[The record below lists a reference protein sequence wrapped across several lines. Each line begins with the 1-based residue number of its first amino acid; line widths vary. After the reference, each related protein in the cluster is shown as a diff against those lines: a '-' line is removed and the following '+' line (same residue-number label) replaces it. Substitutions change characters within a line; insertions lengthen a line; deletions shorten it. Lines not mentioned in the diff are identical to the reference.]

1 MAHGNQQDTGQY
13 RKEYDAVMDANIAV
27 HGKMAADYKK
37 FEPHFRPE
45 NIAKV
50 RAILSDLVE
59 QTQAKRL
66 LDLGCGTGFIIE
78 IARTLVDEVHG
89 VDITQAMLD
98 QVDLAGP
105 AKVTLTRSDTAA
117 FRPDEGSFDLVTS
130 YSFLHHLYDIE
141 PTLRIAY
148 RALKPGGCYY
158 ADLDPNRAFWA
169 ALAEVEPGDAIDPIV
184 RLELEKTRFKDH
196 EVAGELGVDKAVL
209 DQAEYGKNIR
219 GGFAEDELRAMLAR
233 VGFREVN
240 VFYYWFLG
248 QAQLINEPGC
258 DRDAQIA
265 LADRVDRTLKRALP
279 LSRNL
284 YKYLG
289 FIAVK

>member
-1 MAHGNQQDTGQY
+1 MANAKNEQY
-13 RKEYDAVMDANIAV
+13 RKEYDAVIEANIAV

-50 RAILSDLVE
+50 RAILSDLVR
-59 QTQAKRL
+59 QTSARRL

-98 QVDLAGP
+98 QVEREGP
-105 AKVTLTRSDTAA
+105 AKITLTRSDTAA

-141 PTLRIAY
+141 PTLRTAY
-148 RALKPGGCYY
+148 RALKTGGRYY

-169 ALAEVEPGDAIDPIV
+169 ALAEVEPSEAIDPIV
-184 RLELEKTRFKDH
+184 KLELEKTRFKDH
-196 EVAGELGVDKAVL
+196 EVAGELGVDKDTL
-209 DQAEYGKNIR
+209 DRAEYGKNIR
-219 GGFAEDELRAMLAR
+219 GGFAEDELIAMLKG
-233 VGFREVN
+233 VGFSKVE

-248 QAQLINEPGC
+248 QAQLINEPGT

-265 LADRVDRTLKRALP
+265 LADNVDRAIKRALP

-289 FIAVK
+289 FIATK